1 MAEYAV
7 FLRGVNVGGI
17 TLKMADLRATL
28 EALPVTGVKTLLAS
42 GNAVLSTEKNRSEV
56 KDLVE
61 RALRSDFGYDAW
73 VVVLPR
79 DEIDSLVAAC
89 PYPADEPAVHAYIT
103 LASDPTAL
111 DGLLDTAAA
120 LADSRQE
127 STSGSAETEHTRL
140 SPMALAWRCPKG
152 STLDAPISKASAKA
166 AFKATTTTRNLRT
179 LLKVQAAFA

>member
-17 TLKMADLRATL
+17 TLKMADVRATL
-28 EALPVTGVKTLLAS
+28 AALPVSGVKTLLAS
-42 GNAVLSTEKNRSEV
+42 GNAVLSAEKTTTEV

-79 DEIDSLVAAC
+79 DEVDSLVAAC

-120 LADSRQE
+120 LAESRPE
-127 STSGSAETEHTRL
+127 TGSSAETEHMRL

-152 STLDAPISKASAKA
+152 STLDAPISKASAKP